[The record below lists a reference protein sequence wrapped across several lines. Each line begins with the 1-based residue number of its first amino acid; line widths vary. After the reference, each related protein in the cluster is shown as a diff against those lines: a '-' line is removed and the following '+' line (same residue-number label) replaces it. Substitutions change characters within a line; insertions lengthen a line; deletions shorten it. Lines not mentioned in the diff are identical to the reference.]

1 MLTPFVLQKGFSF
14 LGMFTSLIKFVYPRS
29 AFFFWTWAIVIFIL
43 CGTPGEYI
51 PSNNWLEL
59 LSVDKLVHASI
70 FCALSFLGLLW
81 LHRNTKVHTHK
92 YICVALCSG
101 YGILLEVMQATL
113 FRNRSTDYKDM
124 IANTFGCLLALW
136 LLKRLQSQLPT

>member
-1 MLTPFVLQKGFSF
+1 MLLK
-14 LGMFTSLIKFVYPRS
+14 LIYPRS
-29 AFFFWTWAIVIFIL
+29 AFWFWTWGLVIFVL
-43 CGTPGEYI
+43 CATPGEYI

-70 FCALSFLGLLW
+70 FCTLSFLGLLW
-81 LHRNTKVHTHK
+81 LHRKGKLQGFN
-92 YICVALCSG
+92 YLCVLVCSA

-113 FRNRSTDYKDM
+113 FRNRSADYKDM

-136 LLKRLQSQLPT
+136 VFKKLQPKLATFR